1 MGFFDDPCAKHSFLV
16 TDRVA
21 GCINKEA
28 GAGAEPESTLELV
41 RRARINEV
49 RRLIGPL
56 SDKESLYC
64 SDASISRYL
73 RLQYWNVKKAAQM
86 LKQSLKWRKEYK
98 PEEIRW
104 EEVAEEA
111 ETGMMYKPNY
121 HD

>member
-1 MGFFDDPCAKHSFLV
+1 MYNNLLP
-16 TDRVA
+16 
-21 GCINKEA
+21 
-28 GAGAEPESTLELV
+28 
-41 RRARINEV
+41 
-49 RRLIGPL
+49 
-56 SDKESLYC
+56 
-64 SDASISRYL
+64 SRSM